1 MERVGIT
8 DYGVDIVFGGPLTG
22 EEAAELLA
30 ELHRKLPPPG
40 GHFGLLV
47 DSRRS
52 RAYSAAEQA
61 IFKRGILLCVERGM
75 ERSVV
80 VHDSH
85 IASLQAKP
93 SSRSS
98 SRKSTGGCGRGPA
111 RPRRR
116 SDALLFERGRW
127 SGREDLNLRP
137 HGPEPCALPS

>member
-1 MERVGIT
+1 MAGAESRGAMERVRST
-8 DYGVDIVFGGPLTG
+8 DYGIDIVFGGPLTG

-30 ELHRKLPPPG
+30 ELDRKLPPPG

-85 IASLQAKP
+85 IAALQAKRLAKETGTLAWTRYLDA
-93 SSRSS
+93 RSHPDWQ
-98 SRKSTGGCGRGPA
+98 RIA
-111 RPRRR
+111 
-116 SDALLFERGRW
+116 
-127 SGREDLNLRP
+127 EDWLQQGIDPDLT
-137 HGPEPCALPS
+137 

>member
-30 ELHRKLPPPG
+30 ELDRKLPPPG
-40 GHFGLLV
+40 GRFGLLV

-85 IASLQAKP
+85 IATLQAKRLGKETGTLAWTRYIDA
-93 SSRSS
+93 RSHHDWQ
-98 SRKSTGGCGRGPA
+98 GIA
-111 RPRRR
+111 EHW
-116 SDALLFERGRW
+116 LLHGIDP
-127 SGREDLNLRP
+127 DLT
-137 HGPEPCALPS
+137 

>member
-8 DYGVDIVFGGPLTG
+8 DYGVDIVFGGPLTR

-30 ELHRKLPPPG
+30 ELDRKLPPPG

-85 IASLQAKP
+85 IATLQAKRLGKETGTLAWTRYVDA
-93 SSRSS
+93 RSHPDW
-98 SRKSTGGCGRGPA
+98 RRIAEDWLRRGIDP
-111 RPRRR
+111 
-116 SDALLFERGRW
+116 
-127 SGREDLNLRP
+127 DLT
-137 HGPEPCALPS
+137 

>member
-1 MERVGIT
+1 MT
-8 DYGVDIVFGGPLTG
+8 DYGVDIVFGGPLTR

-30 ELHRKLPPPG
+30 ELDRKLPPPG

-75 ERSVV
+75 ARSVV

-85 IASLQAKP
+85 IASLQAKRLGKETGTLAWTRYVDA
-93 SSRSS
+93 RSHPDW
-98 SRKSTGGCGRGPA
+98 RRIAEDWLRRGIDP
-111 RPRRR
+111 
-116 SDALLFERGRW
+116 
-127 SGREDLNLRP
+127 DLT
-137 HGPEPCALPS
+137 

>member
-1 MERVGIT
+1 MERVRIA
-8 DYGVDIVFGGPLTG
+8 DYGRELVFGGPLTS

-30 ELHRKLPPPG
+30 ELDRKLPPPG

-75 ERSVV
+75 ERAVV

-85 IASLQAKP
+85 IAGLQAKRLAKETGTLAWTRYIDA
-93 SSRSS
+93 RSH
-98 SRKSTGGCGRGPA
+98 PDW
-111 RPRRR
+111 RRI
-116 SDALLFERGRW
+116 AEEWLLHGIDP
-127 SGREDLNLRP
+127 DLT
-137 HGPEPCALPS
+137 

>member
-1 MERVGIT
+1 MPGAESRGAMERVRIT
-8 DYGVDIVFGGPLTG
+8 DYGVDIVFGGPLTR

-30 ELHRKLPPPG
+30 ELDRKLPPPG

-85 IASLQAKP
+85 ISTLQAKRLGKETGTLAWTRYIDA
-93 SSRSS
+93 RSHPDWQ
-98 SRKSTGGCGRGPA
+98 RIA
-111 RPRRR
+111 
-116 SDALLFERGRW
+116 
-127 SGREDLNLRP
+127 EDWLR
-137 HGPEPCALPS
+137 HGIDPELT

>member
-1 MERVGIT
+1 MERVT
-8 DYGVDIVFGGPLTG
+8 MTEYGAEIVFGGPLTG

-30 ELHRKLPPPG
+30 ELDRKLPPPG
-40 GHFGLLV
+40 GDFGLLV

-85 IASLQAKP
+85 IASLQPKRLGIETGTLACTRYIDP
-93 SSRSS
+93 RSHPD
-98 SRKSTGGCGRGPA
+98 C
-111 RPRRR
+111 PRVAQ
-116 SDALLFERGRW
+116 DWLL
-127 SGREDLNLRP
+127 
-137 HGPEPCALPS
+137 HVCAPR

>member
-1 MERVGIT
+1 MERVSIT
-8 DYGVDIVFGGPLTG
+8 DYGVDIVFGGPLTR

-30 ELHRKLPPPG
+30 ELDRKLPPPG

-61 IFKRGILLCVERGM
+61 IFKRGIQLCVERGM

-85 IASLQAKP
+85 ISTLQAKRLGKETGTLALTRYVD
-93 SSRSS
+93 SRSHADW
-98 SRKSTGGCGRGPA
+98 RRIAEDWLRRGIDP
-111 RPRRR
+111 
-116 SDALLFERGRW
+116 
-127 SGREDLNLRP
+127 DLT
-137 HGPEPCALPS
+137 